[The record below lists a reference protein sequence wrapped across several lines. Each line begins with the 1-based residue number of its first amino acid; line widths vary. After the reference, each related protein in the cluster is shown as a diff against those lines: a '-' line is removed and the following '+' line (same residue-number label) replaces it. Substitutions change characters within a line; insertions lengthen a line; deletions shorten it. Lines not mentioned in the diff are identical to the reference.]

1 METPLLLD
9 VTRMN
14 LRPHVTSHVTDDRV
28 PRQTS
33 TLHFNDPAMRRRR
46 KTTKELWDTLRAAVL
61 DGTFNENNTW
71 KRLTSKTFL
80 SRLAREKYLEEV

>member
-1 METPLLLD
+1 
-9 VTRMN
+9 
-14 LRPHVTSHVTDDRV
+14 
-28 PRQTS
+28 
-33 TLHFNDPAMRRRR
+33 MRRRR